1 VRCVTFFAV
10 IAVGL
15 SAPFGARGEP
25 ATARYAPAQLE
36 VARDFLDR
44 ARDAALLGESAL
56 AGRFAWQAS
65 VDARLAWGMSDSAA
79 VRVPAAQIYEEANR
93 IAHQAAMR

>member
-1 VRCVTFFAV
+1 MRSV
-10 IAVGL
+10 IFVALIAIGSSV
-15 SAPFGARGEP
+15 AFGARGEP

-79 VRVPAAQIYEEANR
+79 VRVPAARIYEEANR
-93 IAHQAAMR
+93 IAHEAALR